1 MGLPKLP
8 TYSFPINNAKL
19 LRILDAAAQAQEI
32 AALIAP
38 FINRPVSWRSIS
50 SAAFGSIAI
59 LNRNDLI
66 SNELS
71 SALRDSITQVTR
83 IQNTTNTLQSLT
95 TNLNTSN
102 FQQSLFSIDSITAT
116 LTSQS
121 AALTRTSDYWVEVVD
136 SNIDNR
142 LISNTP
148 QEVQDSIDD
157 LNQYIVGNASS
168 ISSALSSMNSLASTL
183 SFLGVDATGAVTN
196 VNSVVSIANDVA
208 AASANVANIAN
219 NMETTVNNVK
229 AIVNNFKKIN
239 KLFEQKRKGD
249 KKIPTIPAA
258 IDPRN
263 SQYYTIYKSINSSI
277 DLLNT
282 ASTSLTS
289 IPKIPFLS

>member
-239 KLFEQKRKGD
+239 KLFDEKRKGD

>member
-136 SNIDNR
+136 SNINNR

-219 NMETTVNNVK
+219 NMEASVNNVK
-229 AIVNNFKKIN
+229 AIANNFKKIN
-239 KLFEQKRKGD
+239 KLFDEKRKGD